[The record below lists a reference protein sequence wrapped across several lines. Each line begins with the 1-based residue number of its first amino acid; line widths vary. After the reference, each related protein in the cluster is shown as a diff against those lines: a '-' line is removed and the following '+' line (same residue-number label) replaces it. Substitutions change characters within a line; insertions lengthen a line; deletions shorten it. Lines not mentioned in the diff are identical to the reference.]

1 MKKTSFVVAML
12 ACISMVVTPVA
23 PSFAQD
29 DSRFMPKVQESVVKG
44 KQESRERIVA
54 HAQAGEAAIVSKAQM
69 DRLAKSNPKLHAR
82 LMAAYNAGTV
92 PSLSAAEKK
101 MLVATTKSNLEQYK
115 AGMAI
120 ETYAVGSAWLAAGA
134 WFAIG
139 LIGVAALLIFLY
151 VFFPQ
156 LFRAARTS

>member
-1 MKKTSFVVAML
+1 
-12 ACISMVVTPVA
+12 
-23 PSFAQD
+23 
-29 DSRFMPKVQESVVKG
+29 
-44 KQESRERIVA
+44 
-54 HAQAGEAAIVSKAQM
+54 
-69 DRLAKSNPKLHAR
+69 
-82 LMAAYNAGTV
+82 MAAYNAGTV

-115 AGMAI
+115 AGFAV

-151 VFFPQ
+151 FFFPQ

>member
-1 MKKTSFVVAML
+1 MKKLNFAVAML
-12 ACISMVVTPVA
+12 AAASMVVTPVA
-23 PSFAQD
+23 PSFAMD
-29 DSRFMPKVQESVVKG
+29 DSRYLPKVQESVVKG
-44 KQESRERIVA
+44 KQTSRDKIIA

-69 DRLAKSNPKLHAR
+69 DRLAKTNPKLHAR

-115 AGMAI
+115 AGMPAPVYVAG
-120 ETYAVGSAWLAAGA
+120 TAWLAAGA

-139 LIGVAALLIFLY
+139 LIGIAAILIFIY
-151 VFFPQ
+151 FFFPQ
-156 LFRAARTS
+156 LFRGARV

>member
-1 MKKTSFVVAML
+1 MKKLNFAVAMI
-12 ACISMVVTPVA
+12 AAVSMVVTPVA

-44 KQESRERIVA
+44 KQASREKIVA
-54 HAQAGEAAIVSKAQM
+54 HAQRGEAAIVSKAQM
-69 DRLAKSNPKLHAR
+69 DRIAKTNPKLHAR

-92 PSLSAAEKK
+92 PSLSVSEKK
-101 MLVATTKSNLEQYK
+101 MLVATTNSNLEQYK
-115 AGMAI
+115 AGLPAPA
-120 ETYAVGSAWLAAGA
+120 YVAGSAWLAAGA

-156 LFRAARTS
+156 IFRAARTS

>member
-1 MKKTSFVVAML
+1 MKKLNFSVAMI
-12 ACISMVVTPVA
+12 AAVSMVVTPVA

-29 DSRFMPKVQESVVKG
+29 DSRFMPKVQESVVSKAAARG
-44 KQESRERIVA
+44 KVVRHAER
-54 HAQAGEAAIVSKAQM
+54 GEAAIVSKAQM
-69 DRLAKSNPKLHAR
+69 DRIAKSNPKLHAR

-115 AGMAI
+115 AGIAI
-120 ETYAVGSAWLAAGA
+120 ESTVAASAWLAAGA

-156 LFRAARTS
+156 IFRAARTS